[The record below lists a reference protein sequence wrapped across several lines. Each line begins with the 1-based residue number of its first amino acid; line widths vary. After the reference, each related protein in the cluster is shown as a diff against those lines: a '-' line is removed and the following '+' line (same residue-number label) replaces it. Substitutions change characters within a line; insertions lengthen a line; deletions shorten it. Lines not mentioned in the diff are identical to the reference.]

1 MGSSA
6 DLVMV
11 LIHMKIFSLYSY
23 AFIAAQCRLSLCST
37 GEDEKWQSIITKHL
51 PFHSRCYSAHLTE
64 PGLSV
69 W

>member
-11 LIHMKIFSLYSY
+11 LPIKIFSMYSY

-37 GEDEKWQSIITKHL
+37 GADEKWQNIITKHL
-51 PFHSRCYSAHLTE
+51 AFHSRCYSAHFTE